1 MTDQRHG
8 AAQLAL
14 SCGPTEPS
22 EYAST
27 DAKARFAVAK
37 YYGMGSGGEWS
48 VEEIADAL
56 DVTPRQVYNYLN
68 DSEIGRQTR
77 EVLATTEAE
86 WRLDAA
92 LRLREEIER
101 LEEIEEELLERTT
114 TAPIDFEDQTV
125 EGTPTRDRQVIL
137 ADEEDYSLTIP
148 VPSEHEEITEYGP
161 DLERVQK
168 EKRKYFDQITKLLGL
183 DEHDRSHPKHRPS
196 EGSDAKPVQFREIND
211 EEYDE
216 MSG

>member
-1 MTDQRHG
+1 MSDQRHG
-8 AAQLAL
+8 TSQLAL
-14 SCGPTEPS
+14 SCGPTDPS

-27 DAKARFAVAK
+27 DAKARFGVAK
-37 YYGMGSGGEWS
+37 YYGMGSDGQWS
-48 VEEIADAL
+48 VDEIADAL
-56 DVTPRQVYNYLN
+56 DVSTRQVYNYLN
-68 DSEIGRQTR
+68 ESEVGREAR
-77 EVLATTEAE
+77 EVQGMTEAE

-125 EGTPTRDRQVIL
+125 EGTPTRDGQVIL

-161 DLERVQK
+161 DIERIQK
-168 EKRKYFDQITKLLGL
+168 EKRQYIDQITTLLGL
-183 DEHDRSHPKHRPS
+183 DEHDRSHPEQRPS
-196 EGSDAKPVQFREIND
+196 EGSDAKPIQFREIDD
-211 EEYDE
+211 EGGDE